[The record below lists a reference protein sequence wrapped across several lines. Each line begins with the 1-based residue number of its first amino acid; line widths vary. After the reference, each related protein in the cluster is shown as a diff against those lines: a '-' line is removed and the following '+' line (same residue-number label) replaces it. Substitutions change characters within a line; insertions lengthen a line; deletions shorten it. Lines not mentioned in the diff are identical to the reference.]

1 VKKCRHTNQLLYTTS
16 MPRQKLPSTGE
27 MRRFVEDW
35 VDRFDVIR
43 PDDSLDPTQLKAV
56 YQGWAAVQWVEQHGQ
71 QVDPE
76 TLASVLAGV
85 RVKAGNSR
93 DKRLWR
99 ERILYVGPLGGYYRL
114 PAKVWQWVLRAGA
127 EAGHFPQVVGPDA
140 LPVQEAPPVAQ
151 PYLITLANKPSV
163 LIDRATRGPDG
174 WNDSTLQYR
183 EVFEDGLVLNYFEEN
198 AGTETL
204 RQQLMTLDPRTSD
217 VWRLLT
223 AKALEHDR
231 DDLFTPITI
240 KPGELAQALG
250 LKPHPNGSVRPK
262 DLLRCTQSL
271 FHLERLWL
279 TLPDAGPDDDEGSRK
294 RVLAVMARG
303 RSRKIDG
310 QAVPSSWTLVL
321 GEWANYFPRSFAP
334 IFRGLVE
341 LPANSATNLWA
352 KQIGTE
358 LSYWLRETAGDLT
371 TVRYI
376 PVGTL
381 LTRASLMH
389 EVLELREHKNQ
400 NRAIER
406 FEATLEMLG
415 TLGLHENWAYE
426 ARSAAAMDFTQGKP
440 DFFETW
446 LSSLVELHVPEPFLQ
461 SIAELAHAEQST
473 SRRGVRHLTA
483 EAGR

>member
-1 VKKCRHTNQLLYTTS
+1 MQDWS
-16 MPRQKLPSTGE
+16 S
-27 MRRFVEDW
+27 RFGLQS
-35 VDRFDVIR
+35 
-43 PDDSLDPTQLKAV
+43 PDDLGAAQLKAQ

-71 QVDPE
+71 LVDSE
-76 TLASVLAGV
+76 ALASVLGGV

-99 ERILYVGPLGGYYRL
+99 DRILHVGPLGGYYRL
-114 PAKVWQWVLRAGA
+114 PRKVGQWVLRAGA
-127 EAGHFPQVVGPDA
+127 EAGHFPAVVGRDA
-140 LPVQEAPPVAQ
+140 SVLQDAPLAAQ

-174 WNDSTLQYR
+174 WNDTTLQYHAA
-183 EVFEDGLVLNYFEEN
+183 FEDGLVLNYYEEN
-198 AGTETL
+198 AGPETL

-223 AKALEHDR
+223 AKALEHDQG
-231 DDLFTPITI
+231 DLFTPITI
-240 KPGELAQALG
+240 KPGELARALG
-250 LKPHPNGSVRPK
+250 LKLHPNGSVRPK

-279 TLPDAGPDDDEGSRK
+279 TLPDAGPEDDEGTRQ
-294 RVLAVMARG
+294 RVLAVMSRG

-321 GEWANYFPRSFAP
+321 GDWAKYFPRSFAP

-341 LPANSATNLWA
+341 LSANSATNLWA

-358 LSYWLRETAGDLT
+358 LSYWLRETAGDQT

-376 PVGTL
+376 AVGTL
-381 LTRASLMH
+381 LLRASLMQ
-389 EVLELREHKNQ
+389 EVLDLREHKNQ

-426 ARSAAAMDFTQGKP
+426 TRSAAAMDFAQGKP
-440 DFFETW
+440 EFFETW
-446 LSSLVELHVPEPFLQ
+446 LASLVELHVPAAFLQ
-461 SIAELAHAEQST
+461 SIAELAQSEHPIT
-473 SRRGVRHLTA
+473 RRGSRPLP
-483 EAGR
+483 AGTGS